1 MVLIYLTIMTK
12 VFHKLVEKHVTFD
25 EMFEKRIEVS
35 AGCNKLR
42 SIEKIISML
51 LDICYTVALFYCAF
65 TMSGRDDY
73 VAVFMAII
81 ALGILKKFLSNRLMR
96 DSISTLY
103 EIDVI
108 LADYMQMSMG
118 DFGQTLLHKRGI
130 TTE

>member
-1 MVLIYLTIMTK
+1 MTK
-12 VFHKLVEKHVTFD
+12 VFHKLVAKHATFD

-42 SIEKIISML
+42 SVEKIVSVL
-51 LDICYTVALFYCAF
+51 LDICYTVALFYCAYN
-65 TMSGRDDY
+65 MSSGDDY
-73 VAVFMAII
+73 VSVFMAII
-81 ALGILKKFLSNRLMR
+81 ALGVLKKFLSNRLMR

-103 EIDVI
+103 EIDII